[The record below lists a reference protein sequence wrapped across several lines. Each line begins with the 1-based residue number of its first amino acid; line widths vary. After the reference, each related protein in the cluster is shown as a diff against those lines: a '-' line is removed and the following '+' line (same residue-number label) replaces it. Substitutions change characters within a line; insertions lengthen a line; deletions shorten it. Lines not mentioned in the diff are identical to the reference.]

1 MQLMGGSLGKNKQ
14 TKTLRQ
20 RTNVILANWILHG
33 MTCADSLY
41 VFKGV
46 YKDTQDQNLMSPQ
59 CRKALDTY
67 DDNIHKCLL
76 SLLCVLALGYT
87 IISLGPSDNYMKSVL
102 LLHLTEETTDVQ
114 RLIWLSR
121 AHTPNKAEP
130 RCESGVPVLMWI
142 PHCLTG
148 SPVALQD

>member
-46 YKDTQDQNLMSPQ
+46 YK
-59 CRKALDTY
+59 Y
-67 DDNIHKCLL
+67 
-76 SLLCVLALGYT
+76 
-87 IISLGPSDNYMKSVL
+87 
-102 LLHLTEETTDVQ
+102 
-114 RLIWLSR
+114 
-121 AHTPNKAEP
+121 
-130 RCESGVPVLMWI
+130 SGSKLNE
-142 PHCLTG
+142 
-148 SPVALQD
+148 SPVEKSFGYI